1 MKHRTLL
8 ALLTIMLAACS
19 ANTAPTAVPTV
30 TYGSSAATLSPADLT
45 FRPPANCDK
54 AGANTIE
61 FGCASPATGL
71 HYLLALPQT
80 RDGKPPLLIYL
91 HGFSHSGSNL
101 EVVLTGGVPA
111 EIEKG
116 RQLPMIVVSPQ
127 CPAGENWQY
136 GDMVPRLNR
145 FVNEMIATYGADPD
159 RTYLTGFSMGGDG
172 VWTVGAAYP
181 AQFAALAPIGS
192 WYSDDKA
199 VCALR
204 DVPVWDFQGESDE
217 FVSPDFA
224 RNMTAALQKCGGRVK
239 LTLYPETGHEQ
250 SSRNAYATD
259 ALYSWLLAQKRM
271 THGG

>member
-1 MKHRTLL
+1 MRHWTLS
-8 ALLTIMLAACS
+8 ALMMIILSACS
-19 ANTAPTAVPTV
+19 PNIAPTATDA
-30 TYGSSAATLSPADLT
+30 TAALSATHTSTSTIPLADQT
-45 FRPPANCDK
+45 PRPPANCER
-54 AGANTIE
+54 GMNTIE
-61 FGCASPATGL
+61 FGCTSPATGL

-80 RDGKPPLLIYL
+80 QDGKPPLLIYL
-91 HGFSHSGSNL
+91 HGFSHSGTNL

-145 FVNEMIATYGADPD
+145 FVDEMIATYGADPD

-192 WYSDDKA
+192 RYSDDKA
-199 VCALR
+199 ICALR

-239 LTLYPETGHEQ
+239 LTLYPETGHEP

-259 ALYSWLLAQKRM
+259 ALYSWLLA
-271 THGG
+271 